1 MTNWFTRHNDIANW
15 RADMEDALKGRDA
28 AQARVLRVQHP
39 AQIQQN
45 LFGT

>member
-1 MTNWFTRHNDIANW
+1 MTNWFTRHNDM
-15 RADMEDALKGRDA
+15 ADMEDALKGRDA
-28 AQARVLRVQHP
+28 AQTRVLRVQHL